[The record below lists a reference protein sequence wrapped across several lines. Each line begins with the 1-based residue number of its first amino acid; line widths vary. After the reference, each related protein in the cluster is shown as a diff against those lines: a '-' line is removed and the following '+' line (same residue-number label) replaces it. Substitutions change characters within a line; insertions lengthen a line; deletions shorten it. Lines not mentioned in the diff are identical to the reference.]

1 MHEPLESLLHSIGLT
16 AVRHAASCPHT
27 SPPRSCLT
35 HLVLTMTNSLTPL
48 SYKDAGVDI
57 DAGDALVERIKPLA
71 KKTMREGVLA
81 GIGGFGALFEVP
93 KRYKEPV
100 LVSGTDG
107 VGTKLRLAFE
117 WNMHDTVGID
127 LVAMSVNDVLVQGA
141 EPLFFLDYFACG
153 KLNVDTAAAVVGGI
167 ARGCELSG
175 CALIGGE
182 TAEMPGMYPEGE
194 YDLAGFAVGAVEK
207 SKILTGKNVVP
218 GDVVLGLAS
227 SGVHS
232 NGFSLVRK
240 CIERAGSKAPA
251 MLDDQPF
258 KQALMAPTRLYV
270 KNVLAALALHPIK
283 ALAHI
288 TGGGLL
294 ENIPRVLPEGMAAH
308 LTKGSWPQTELFA
321 WLQQTAAISDFEMNR
336 TFNNGIGMVVVVD
349 AAHATA
355 TANTLRDAGEAVYQI
370 GVVAAKGDAASVT
383 VV

>member
-1 MHEPLESLLHSIGLT
+1 MSH
-16 AVRHAASCPHT
+16 
-27 SPPRSCLT
+27 
-35 HLVLTMTNSLTPL
+35 TPL

-57 DAGDALVERIKPLA
+57 VAGDALVERIKPLA

-107 VGTKLRLAFE
+107 VGTKLKLAFE

-153 KLNVDTAAAVVGGI
+153 KLDVDTAAAVVGGI
-167 ARGCELSG
+167 AKGCEMSG

-182 TAEMPGMYPEGE
+182 TAEMPGMYPPGE

-207 SKILTGKNVVP
+207 SKILTGQNVAA

-240 CIERAGSKAPA
+240 CIERAGNNAPA
-251 MLDDQPF
+251 TLDGKPF

-270 KNVLAALALHPIK
+270 LNVLAALAAHPASSTASGIK

-294 ENIPRVLPEGMAAH
+294 ENIPRVLPDGLAAH
-308 LTKGSWPQTELFA
+308 LEKGSWPQTELFA
-321 WLQQTAAISDFEMNR
+321 WLQTTAGIDDIEMNR

-349 AAHATA
+349 AAEAQA
-355 TANTLRDAGEAVYQI
+355 CAQTLRAAGEQVFTI
-370 GVVAAKGDAASVT
+370 GRIAPQGEGAQVVVA
-383 VV
+383 

>member
-1 MHEPLESLLHSIGLT
+1 MT
-16 AVRHAASCPHT
+16 T
-27 SPPRSCLT
+27 SNALP
-35 HLVLTMTNSLTPL
+35 PL
-48 SYKDAGVDI
+48 SYKNAGVDI

-71 KKTMREGVLA
+71 RKTAREGVLA

-107 VGTKLRLAFE
+107 VGTKLKLAFE

-153 KLNVDTAAAVVGGI
+153 KLDVDTAAAVIGGI
-167 ARGCELSG
+167 AAGCEQSG

-182 TAEMPGMYPEGE
+182 TAEMPGMYPAGE
-194 YDLAGFAVGAVEK
+194 YDLAGFCVGAVEK
-207 SKILTGKNVVP
+207 SKILTGADVKP

-240 CIERAGSKAPA
+240 CIERAGDSAPA
-251 MLDDQPF
+251 TLDGQPF
-258 KQALMAPTRLYV
+258 RQAIMAPTRLYV
-270 KNVLAALALHPIK
+270 KNVLAALAQHPIK

-294 ENIPRVLPEGMAAH
+294 ENIPRVLPEGTAAH
-308 LTKGSWPQTELFA
+308 LVKGSWPKSELFA
-321 WLQQTAAISDFEMNR
+321 WLQATAGIDDIEMNR
-336 TFNNGIGMVVVVD
+336 TFNNGIGMVLVLD
-349 AAHATA
+349 AAEAQA
-355 TANTLRDAGEAVYQI
+355 CAATLRASGEQVYRIGAIAERSSEAAVL
-370 GVVAAKGDAASVT
+370 VR
-383 VV
+383 

>member
-1 MHEPLESLLHSIGLT
+1 MSQ
-16 AVRHAASCPHT
+16 
-27 SPPRSCLT
+27 
-35 HLVLTMTNSLTPL
+35 TPL

-57 DAGDALVERIKPLA
+57 VAGDTLVERIKPLA

-107 VGTKLRLAFE
+107 VGTKLKLAFE

-153 KLNVDTAAAVVGGI
+153 KLDVDTAAAVIGGI
-167 ARGCELSG
+167 AKACELSG

-182 TAEMPGMYPEGE
+182 TAEMPGMYPSGE

-207 SKILTGKNVVP
+207 SKILTGQNVKA

-227 SGVHS
+227 SGAHS

-240 CIERAGSKAPA
+240 CIERAGSNAPDT
-251 MLDDQPF
+251 LDGKPF
-258 KQALMAPTRLYV
+258 KQALMEPTRLYV
-270 KNVLAALALHPIK
+270 LNVLAALAAHPIK

-294 ENIPRVLPEGMAAH
+294 ENIPRVLPEGLAAH
-308 LTKGSWPQTELFA
+308 LHKGSWPQSELFA
-321 WLQQTAAISDFEMNR
+321 WLQKTAGIDDMEMNR
-336 TFNNGIGMVVVVD
+336 TFNNGIGMVVVID
-349 AAHATA
+349 AAQASTCAATLEA
-355 TANTLRDAGEAVYQI
+355 AGEKVYTI
-370 GVVAAKGDAASVT
+370 GTIAPQGSGAQVLVA
-383 VV
+383 